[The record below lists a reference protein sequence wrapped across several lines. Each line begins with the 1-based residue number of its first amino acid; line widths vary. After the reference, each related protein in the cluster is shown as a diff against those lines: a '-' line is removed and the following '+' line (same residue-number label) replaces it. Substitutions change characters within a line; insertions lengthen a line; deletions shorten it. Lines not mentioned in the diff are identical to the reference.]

1 MSSKQLF
8 EFENDNKNVKVF
20 TGGGGKSVYFKNGDS
35 SSTTAK
41 MEYNK
46 DTGTFKATDGSS
58 LTFAEAEAR
67 VRSLIK

>member
-20 TGGGGKSVYFKNGDS
+20 TGSGSKSVYFKKGDGA
-35 SSTTAK
+35 STTAK

-46 DTGTFKATDGSS
+46 DTGTFKTTDGSS
-58 LTFAEAEAR
+58 LTFEEAEAR